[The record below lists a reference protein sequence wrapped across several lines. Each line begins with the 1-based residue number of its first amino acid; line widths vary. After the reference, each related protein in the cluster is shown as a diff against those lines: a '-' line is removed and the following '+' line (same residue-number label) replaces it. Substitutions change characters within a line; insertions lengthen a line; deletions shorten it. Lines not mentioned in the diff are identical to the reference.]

1 MHRVWG
7 GIRVDPEGGQTA
19 RERTRDLGS
28 RPREDLPT
36 DPASRAG
43 RGLGQ
48 FDHLLRVLRREAEAV
63 RFVLLEL
70 RDPDER
76 LLRGRETSREEV
88 AACGPGLAREP
99 VSAWHSW
106 A

>member
-48 FDHLLRVLRREAEAV
+48 FDHLLR
-63 RFVLLEL
+63 FVLLEL